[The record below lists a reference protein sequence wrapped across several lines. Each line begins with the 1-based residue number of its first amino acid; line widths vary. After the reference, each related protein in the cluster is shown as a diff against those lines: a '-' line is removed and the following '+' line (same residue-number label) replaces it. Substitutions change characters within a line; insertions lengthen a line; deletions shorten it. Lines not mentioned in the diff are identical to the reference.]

1 MLKDGTGIRV
11 WHVEWGKSIVFIPR
25 MLKPKSKLDFVIPA
39 IGIIKPR
46 KEFFE
51 LRLLARF
58 VACAGWEFGVEFG
71 LSIALGFASQF

>member
-25 MLKPKSKLDFVIPA
+25 MLKPKSKLDFVIPV

-46 KEFFE
+46 EEFFD
-51 LRLLARF
+51 
-58 VACAGWEFGVEFG
+58 
-71 LSIALGFASQF
+71 